1 MRLSAIKLAG
11 FKSFVDP
18 TVLNIHSNLTGVVGP
33 NGCGKSNIIDGVRWV
48 LGELSTKQLR
58 GTESDDVIFNGSR
71 DRKPVGRASIEILF
85 DNSDGRFGD
94 RYSSF
99 GEISIKRELSRDGTS
114 SYFLN
119 GARCRRRDIVDL
131 FLGTGVAGRDNY
143 AIIQQGTVS
152 RFVEAKPDELRLILE
167 EAAGISKYKERRRE
181 TETRIKRT
189 RENLDRLNDL
199 RTELV
204 QRLDTL
210 KKQSANAE
218 KFKEYKQQE
227 RKLKAE
233 LLAVRWRALGT
244 EAELQEQGFSQA
256 QGELNSRQEQ
266 LRTVE
271 QAREQQR
278 LTQQEAGHAVQNL
291 QGEFYAAEAEMTR
304 VEQALRHARELK
316 ESRTRELTSV
326 EQQQAQLDQRIQA
339 EQSRRDGLSQELAG
353 LDQSIQAAE
362 AAEAE
367 LRNRFNT
374 ADRNFQEAAT
384 RWESF
389 THDAQEP
396 LSQAEGERARVEQMQ
411 RQLSAVSERILKLAA
426 ERGGLSDQPLQ
437 DALNSAVQA
446 LSGLNTEIDQGQVE
460 LTGLERQLVGLRD
473 QRAELDG
480 TLHEVRQALQ
490 SARGRLASLEAL
502 Q

>member
-1 MRLSAIKLAG
+1 
-11 FKSFVDP
+11 
-18 TVLNIHSNLTGVVGP
+18 
-33 NGCGKSNIIDGVRWV
+33 
-48 LGELSTKQLR
+48 
-58 GTESDDVIFNGSR
+58 
-71 DRKPVGRASIEILF
+71 
-85 DNSDGRFGD
+85 
-94 RYSSF
+94 
-99 GEISIKRELSRDGTS
+99 
-114 SYFLN
+114 
-119 GARCRRRDIVDL
+119 
-131 FLGTGVAGRDNY
+131 
-143 AIIQQGTVS
+143 
-152 RFVEAKPDELRLILE
+152 
-167 EAAGISKYKERRRE
+167 
-181 TETRIKRT
+181 
-189 RENLDRLNDL
+189 
-199 RTELV
+199 
-204 QRLDTL
+204 
-210 KKQSANAE
+210 
-218 KFKEYKQQE
+218 
-227 RKLKAE
+227 
-233 LLAVRWRALGT
+233 
-244 EAELQEQGFSQA
+244 
-256 QGELNSRQEQ
+256 
-266 LRTVE
+266 
-271 QAREQQR
+271 
-278 LTQQEAGHAVQNL
+278 VQNL

-502 Q
+502 QQAALREDDDTLKNWLHDSGWTSPRRLAQQLEVEAGWEKAVEAALGSFLQALCVEDLDARLPELKDWPKVPVTLIDAVTTAVPTSGALCVDHSLATRVKGPAAVVALLSTVYAVDSEAEAAKLRERLQPGQTLVTRAGLCFGPGWVQHPRGEVEEIGVIGREQALKLLKQEIATLEQRARDLQARADSLREQLKEQETR